1 MGLSKMPAR
10 RSPHSALEI
19 NSALMYFDPMFETAK
34 AQLAAAADKASH
46 LRRFL

>member
-1 MGLSKMPAR
+1 LIEEQPALNR
-10 RSPHSALEI
+10 HSALEI
-19 NSALMYFDPMFETAK
+19 DSALMYFDFMFEVAK